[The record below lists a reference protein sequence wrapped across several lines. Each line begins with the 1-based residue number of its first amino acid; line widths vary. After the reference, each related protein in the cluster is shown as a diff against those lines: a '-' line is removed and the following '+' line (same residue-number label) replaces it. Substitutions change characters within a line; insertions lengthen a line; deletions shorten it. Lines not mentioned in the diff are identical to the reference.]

1 LESDFGDGRTDQ
13 TRVGLVQ
20 PNPPGPDSS
29 DWISILR
36 TRSISLSS
44 TVRSPHTMH
53 IFFGSSNLLDDP
65 NALPIWPSE
74 GRSLFFRCRRF
85 FIIVESRSQEAFS
98 VVNFGLNTLDQG
110 RNLHNLIRTL
120 RPGSQP
126 NSDNPCHLVDWKY
139 AEDLRSTFLLVPFD
153 RCREHQPKGQAVP
166 IEASCTGGP
175 LRGSL

>member
-98 VVNFGLNTLDQG
+98 VVHFSLNTFDQG
-110 RNLHNLIRTL
+110 QNLMILL
-120 RPGSQP
+120 EPFASGPSQIAT
-126 NSDNPCHLVDWKY
+126 NPCPLVDRKH
-139 AEDLRSTFLLVPFD
+139 AEDLRSTFLLVPLID
-153 RCREHQPKGQAVP
+153 ADHQPKGQVAP
-166 IEASCTGGP
+166 IEASCDGGP